1 MNIESLDPPR
11 RFRPREDDEL
21 LISHVANIT
30 LDPHEQLSFVTDSG
44 TEFDVVR
51 TEWGYVATPSL
62 NRRVRDHGLRAVLVC
77 NQDGR
82 LYLLLVEAGKE
93 ELFQTYLAETGQTIV
108 CWADSDEAVRQ
119 ILNAF
124 QV

>member
-11 RFRPREDDEL
+11 RFRPRADEEL
-21 LISHVANIT
+21 LISHVANVT
-30 LDPHEQLSFVTDSG
+30 LEPYEQLSFVTDSG

-62 NRRVRDHGLRAVLVC
+62 NRRVRQHGLRAVLVR

-82 LYLLLVEAGKE
+82 LYLLLVEEGKE
-93 ELFQTYLAETGQTIV
+93 EAFHAYLAETEQTIV
-108 CWADSDEAVRQ
+108 SWADSDAAVHQ
-119 ILNAF
+119 ILNAL